1 MAKVS
6 VVIPVYNVEKYLR
19 ECLDS
24 VQKQT
29 LEELEII
36 CIDDGSTDCSGA
48 ILDEY
53 AQKDSRF
60 HVIHKKNEGYGKAIN
75 TGMDLVTSPYVGIVE
90 SDDWIDPAMYQNLYE
105 VMGETKAD
113 VIKADF
119 YEFYTGA
126 EGNYIE
132 EYKFVAEGDRASLYH
147 MPFAIEEHPNAF
159 YLWKYTW
166 SGIYRTDFLRK
177 EQIYHNETPGASYQD
192 NGFWFQMMVKA
203 KKIYLVNQAFYHYRI
218 DNAASSIHSKGKVFA
233 VCDEFDF
240 IRKKVEEMG
249 EEGEPY
255 HKWILYFR
263 ITDCIGNLD
272 RVGEEYRLML
282 AQRIKKEFLEG
293 LQAGEVDAH
302 LYRGLWKQKIFEL
315 LASPEQYVERLSEE
329 RRRLQERAG
338 GYPMIILYG
347 AGRIGQQALSY
358 FIDGRLRTK
367 IKYFAVSDPSQN
379 KKEIKGIPIVDIRSL
394 QSYREEALV
403 VLAVGENLLPELKNT
418 IEGLQFQHVLSF
430 QEIVKKEAE
439 AFL

>member
-6 VVIPVYNVEKYLR
+6 VVIPVYNVEKYVR

-60 HVIHKKNEGYGKAIN
+60 HVVHKKNEGYGKAIN

-90 SDDWIDPAMYQNLYE
+90 SDDWIDPAMYQNLYK
-105 VMGETKAD
+105 VMEETKAD

-147 MPFAIEEHPNAF
+147 MPVTVKEHPNAF

-177 EQIYHNETPGASYQD
+177 EEIYHNETPGASYQD
-192 NGFWFQMMVKA
+192 NGFWFQTMVKA

-218 DNAASSIHSKGKVFA
+218 DNANSSIHSKGKVFA

-249 EEGEPY
+249 EEGKEY
-255 HKWILYFR
+255 YKWILYFR
-263 ITDCIGNLD
+263 ITDCIGSLN
-272 RVGEEYRLML
+272 RVGEEYQVML
-282 AQRIKKEFLEG
+282 AKRIREEFLEG
-293 LQAGEVDAH
+293 LQKEEVESE
-302 LYRGLWKQKIFEL
+302 LYRGLWKEKIFEL
-315 LASPEQYVERLSEE
+315 LACPERYVEKIRE
-329 RRRLQERAG
+329 RKKRLQNRIGAFSQVA
-338 GYPMIILYG
+338 LYG
-347 AGRIGQQALSY
+347 AGNVGQRTVSFLEEN
-358 FIDGRLRTK
+358 GLRVP
-367 IKYFAVSDPSQN
+367 IKYFVVSDVKQN
-379 KKEIKGIPIVDIRSL
+379 EKTIKGIPVVDILSL
-394 QSYREEALV
+394 ENKK
-403 VLAVGENLLPELKNT
+403 ENLLLILTVGEDYMEEVKENIEKLGFPHCIVWKELW
-418 IEGLQFQHVLSF
+418 E
-430 QEIVKKEAE
+430 
-439 AFL
+439 